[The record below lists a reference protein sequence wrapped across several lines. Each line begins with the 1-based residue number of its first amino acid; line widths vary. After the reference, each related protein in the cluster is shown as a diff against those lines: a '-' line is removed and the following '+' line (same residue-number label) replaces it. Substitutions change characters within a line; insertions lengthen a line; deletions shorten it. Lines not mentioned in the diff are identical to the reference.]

1 MLSTSKTI
9 TWKASSGY
17 AFNSS
22 GATTAVQIATGPGT
36 YSVSATHGYYTLSLT
51 NCSHLSGNNTGWY
64 TLGTKPSTTVQAN
77 SG

>member
-1 MLSTSKTI
+1 MLSTPTTI

-22 GATTAVQIATGPGT
+22 GAKDAVKVATGPGT

-51 NCSHLSGNNTGWY
+51 NCSYLSGNSAGWY